1 MNKVKVTI
9 SLEKKSLEEIDEI
22 SKFQKINRS
31 ALIEEAIK
39 IWQKEQLEKALEQ
52 GYIAMRETDRKTAEE
67 NLNAGIEVIN
77 G

>member
-1 MNKVKVTI
+1 MSKVKVTI

-22 SKFQKINRS
+22 SKFQKTNRS
-31 ALIEEAIK
+31 ALIEEAIR
-39 IWQKEQLEKALEQ
+39 IWRKEQLEKDLRR
-52 GYIAMRETDRKTAEE
+52 GYAVMRELDRKTAEE